1 MSMNIRQLMDKIVDG
16 GITSDD
22 ISDIGDKL
30 NDGEELDET
39 TINSLF
45 EDLSVIRY
53 NYTMDT
59 LIRTT
64 MTYLIRPKSSNARA
78 LRDYKRAMNILK
90 FVIKE
95 TEELYEA
102 EQEQ

>member
-1 MSMNIRQLMDKIVDG
+1 MDKIVDG

-22 ISDIGDKL
+22 ISDIGEKL
-30 NDGEELDET
+30 NEGEELDEIT
-39 TINSLF
+39 VNNMF

-59 LIRTT
+59 LIRTA

-78 LRDYKRAMNILK
+78 LRDYKRAMNVLK

-102 EQEQ
+102 EQDQ